1 MGCTVILCLLSFNLD
16 KVTSMYKIPCFHLIC
31 GKHQDVWD
39 VKIFF
44 FIYGEFMFRGK
55 TQIFGN
61 SGEIIMKCIVLGG
74 ELEKHDYL
82 INVILD
88 NGPLKCLNIVI
99 GYSMIFFK
107 IG

>member
-1 MGCTVILCLLSFNLD
+1 
-16 KVTSMYKIPCFHLIC
+16 MYKIACFHPIC
-31 GKHQDVWD
+31 GKHQNVWD
-39 VKIFF
+39 VKILF
-44 FIYGEFMFRGK
+44 FIYGEFMFGGK
-55 TQIFGN
+55 TKIFGN

-99 GYSMIFFK
+99 GYSMIFF
-107 IG
+107 